1 MMDIRVE
8 RLARI
13 LVDYSIGVK
22 EKETVLVS
30 GSPLAS
36 PLIKEIYKKIL
47 QRGAYPRLRISL
59 PEIQKIFF
67 DHAGNDQ
74 LTHLSL
80 IDMYEAENSDASIA
94 IQSESNTRV
103 LTNVEPQ
110 KQVSFNLTM
119 KPLKDIILKKNRWA
133 LTLFPTGAYAQ
144 DAEMSLE
151 ELEDFVYSAT
161 FADRDD
167 PISEWEKVSKNQQK
181 IVDLLNTANMI
192 HIIGKDTD
200 IQMSVSGRKF
210 INSDGHYNMPSGE
223 VFTGPIENSVQ
234 GHIRFSFPAS
244 YQGKEISDIRLI
256 FNNGKVTNASAAKNE
271 QFLHRML
278 EIDQGASYVGEL
290 GIGNNWGITR
300 FIKNIL
306 FDEKIGGT
314 IHIAL
319 GSSYPETGGINKS
332 ALHWDMI
339 KDLRQDGEMYIDGK
353 LFQKNGRFID
363 LP

>member
-1 MMDIRVE
+1 MDLRVE

-13 LVDYSIGVK
+13 LVDYSIEVK

-30 GSPLAS
+30 GSTLAS

-47 QRGAYPRLRISL
+47 QRGAYPRLRITL

-67 DHAGNDQ
+67 NYAGDDQ
-74 LTHLSL
+74 LRHLSL
-80 IDMYEAENSDASIA
+80 IDMYEAENSDASIV

-103 LTNVEPQ
+103 LTNVEPK
-110 KQVSFNLTM
+110 KQVAFNLAR
-119 KPLKDIILKKNRWA
+119 KPLKDIILEKNRWA
-133 LTLFPTGAYAQ
+133 LTLFPTEAYAQ

-151 ELEDFVYSAT
+151 EFEDFVYSAT
-161 FADRDD
+161 FADKDD
-167 PISEWEKVSKNQQK
+167 PISEWKKVSKNQQK
-181 IVDLLNTANMI
+181 IVDFLNTAKII

-200 IQMSVSGRKF
+200 IQMSVIGRNF

-256 FNNGKVTNASAAKNE
+256 FKNGKVIDASAAKNE
-271 QFLHRML
+271 EFLHRML
-278 EIDQGASYVGEL
+278 EIDQGALYVGEL
-290 GIGNNWGITR
+290 GIGNNWGITK

-319 GSSYPETGGINKS
+319 GNSYPETGGLNRS

-339 KDLRQDGEMYIDGK
+339 KDLRQDGEIYIDGK
-353 LFQKNGRFID
+353 PFQKNGRFID